1 MVFLTLLRNRNG
13 DDLITSDPQLTPE
26 RIREF
31 VIASHFNLSKVQ
43 AMFAEQPALLTS
55 KHQWGENDFEDALG
69 AASHVGSH
77 PIAEFLLE
85 QGVPLTIFA
94 AAMLGRPSEVAAF
107 IQADASQA
115 NARGA
120 HQIPILFH
128 AALSG
133 DTTLTALL
141 VDAGCNE
148 GFDGALHAAIMYGH
162 TDMVSWLLEHGAH
175 DLQVL
180 NYEGKTPLQKALEL
194 NQPEIVS
201 LLRTHGAT
209 D

>member
-1 MVFLTLLRNRNG
+1 
-13 DDLITSDPQLTPE
+13 LITPDPQFTPE
-26 RIREF
+26 LIREF
-31 VIASHFNLSKVQ
+31 VIAAHFNLSKVQ
-43 AMFAEQPALLTS
+43 AMFAERPALLTV
-55 KHQWGENDFEDALG
+55 KHQWGENDYEDGVG
-69 AASHVGSH
+69 AASHVGNR

-94 AAMLGRPSEVAAF
+94 AAMLGRTSDVAAF
-107 IQADASQA
+107 IQADPAQA

-133 DTTLTALL
+133 DTTLTTLL
-141 VDAGCNE
+141 VNAGCNE

-162 TDMVSWLLEHGAH
+162 IDMVNWLLEHGAH
-175 DLQVL
+175 DLQIL

-194 NQPEIVS
+194 DQPEIVS